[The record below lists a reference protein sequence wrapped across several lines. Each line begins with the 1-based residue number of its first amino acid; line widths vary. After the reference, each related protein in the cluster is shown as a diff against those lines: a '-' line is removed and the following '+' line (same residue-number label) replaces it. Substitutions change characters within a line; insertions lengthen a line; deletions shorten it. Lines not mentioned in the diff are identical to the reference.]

1 MYRTRKHLKALTVFA
16 GISLGAQA
24 TPFGGE
30 VLLSSY
36 WYDWHHNALTRT
48 AAQQAGFFRI
58 LGSIEKPKED
68 EIDSASAEIGWHAS
82 FVDSYAYNP
91 LFWAMRGTRG
101 YTTAVALH
109 DDLIKVHYDDTNSTP
124 QVRQTIFRY
133 TTGTLTGLLWAKS
146 IYRRGERMRAIAAAR
161 QILGISL
168 HANQDFYSH
177 SNWIDLPARRTK
189 TWFEEFTTNPTG
201 LVNTQM
207 YTGAYELPEQTSV
220 HSHGI
225 MSPSISAMQAIAPI
239 MDLLASDISPVRE
252 SATFVTWRKYKNRS
266 EPIMPGII
274 DSAAFGNSGPAQTE
288 AGIALAALT
297 ARPSQMYIG
306 MPPNTLFVAPP
317 GMAIDAS
324 YLAAI
329 ACRERGI
336 IDTTPVKAFISAY
349 SCALNSSAQWLRRID
364 QVMKDQFSA
373 DDDFW
378 FQVKNAPPTNQH
390 HEMYED
396 FNNLAFKFLSAGN
409 YPEDAAVTQA
419 NLGGDASKV
428 PATEYFLRL
437 KIKTSSDILSG
448 TDADIYAEVDGKRYL
463 LDYGNVANKGFA
475 DAIFAY
481 NDFEGGM
488 TTAYTVGPFATPPAA
503 LKLVNQA
510 GDIGQVMTAIG
521 QSIVNGFT
529 SIGVAIADFFQMITG
544 AKPDYIGENRLV
556 WSAQQLAAVTTTG
569 YEQKVYIN
577 GGDEGRYDVFVHIKK
592 LSSANGQSTFRITPK
607 RFKCLKESTL
617 DQIGSTPGDEVF
629 LCNVVTGFPGTPAGN
644 RTPVYR
650 ETRTGNEKTIVDL
663 NIDVTVPDRY
673 GAITYGVMM
682 MESDSEFSAARDTI
696 QEQYQG
702 KLDLPTTKKTSI
714 LNEIGRAF
722 AADWKMESLEVTGFT
737 RGAQMGVGVMYSG
750 TPNSWI
756 EGNKSQEFIL
766 NRTALTA
773 QYSDSLHLQKMDQS
787 NSPTG
792 PVKEQIIIKDL
803 PVRPGTVVKLP
814 PKEPANPPNTP
825 GVGQD
830 ATDLGKILLVDDNRD
845 DSNAL
850 DGVERSVTTADK
862 MYRDLLAAEGLK
874 FDVELVQ
881 TYKDGPSLDKLSQ
894 YDTVIWYVGGG
905 YNEELTGNDR
915 TTVRAW
921 VMSGKKNLY
930 MFAPGFIN
938 ALSYDSTAKSYLER
952 WQSCDNSLMS
962 KVFGLKGGSGMI
974 SRFIEGDMQDA
985 DTRDLYMVGKGSE
998 TETIFS
1004 PLNPA
1009 SGTRPLLLFECLPHM
1024 DTKTK
1029 QMNPVATVSRTG
1041 TSYCTYVAFTLENLL
1056 INRQKL
1062 FHKLLFAR
1070 P

>member
-1 MYRTRKHLKALTVFA
+1 MQFRRYRFKCLALVSS
-16 GISLGAQA
+16 SLLASQCL
-24 TPFGGE
+24 PFGGE
-30 VLLSSY
+30 VLLSSF
-36 WYDWHHNALTRT
+36 WFDWHHNALSRK
-48 AAQQAGFFRI
+48 AAEQAGFFRI
-58 LGSIEKPKED
+58 MGPVEKRKED
-68 EIDSASAEIGWHAS
+68 EIDSAAAEIGWHAS

-91 LFWAMRGTRG
+91 LFWATRGTAG

-109 DDLIKVHYDDTNSTP
+109 DDLIKLHYDDTNSTP

-146 IYRRGERMRAIAAAR
+146 LYKQGEKTRAIAAAR

-177 SNWIDLPARRTK
+177 SNWIDLPARRTT
-189 TWFEEFTTNPTG
+189 TWFEQFTSNPSA
-201 LVNTQM
+201 LVNTQI
-207 YTGAYELPEQTSV
+207 YTGAYEHPEQTSV

-225 MSPSISAMQAIAPI
+225 MSPSVSAMQAIAPL
-239 MDLLASDISPVRE
+239 MDLLSSDISPVRE

-266 EPIMPGII
+266 EAILPGVI
-274 DSAAFGNSGPAQTE
+274 DSAAFGNSGAAQTE
-288 AGIALAALT
+288 AGIALEALT
-297 ARPSQMYIG
+297 ARPSQLYIG

-349 SCALNSSAQWLRRID
+349 SCALTSSTQWLRRLD
-364 QVMKDQFSA
+364 QVMSEKFSS

-378 FQVKNAPPTNQH
+378 YQVKHAPPTNKH
-390 HEMYED
+390 HEQYED
-396 FNNLAFKFLSAGN
+396 FNNLGFKFLSAGN
-409 YPEDAAVTQA
+409 YPEDAAATQA
-419 NLGGDASKV
+419 KLGGDATKV
-428 PATEYFLRL
+428 PASEYFLRL
-437 KIKTSSDILSG
+437 KIKTSSEVLSG
-448 TDADIYAEVDGKRYL
+448 TDADIYAEVDGKQYL

-488 TTAYTVGPFATPPAA
+488 TTTYTVGPFATPPAA
-503 LKLVNQA
+503 IKLVNNA
-510 GDIGQVMTAIG
+510 GDIGQVMTAVG
-521 QSIVNGFT
+521 QSIVDSFK

-544 AKPDYIGENRLV
+544 AKPDYIGEGRLV
-556 WSAQQLAAVTTTG
+556 WSAQQLAAVTNTG
-569 YEQKVYIN
+569 YEQKIYIN
-577 GGDEGRYDVFVHIKK
+577 GGDEGKYDVFVHIQK

-617 DQIGSTPGDEVF
+617 DQVGSTPGDEVF
-629 LCNVVTGFPGTPAGN
+629 LCNVVTGFPGTPVGA
-644 RTPVYR
+644 RSPVFR
-650 ETRTGNEKTIVDL
+650 ETRTGNEKTISDL
-663 NIDVTVPDRY
+663 SLDVTVPDRY
-673 GAITYGVMM
+673 GAITYGLMM

-696 QEQYQG
+696 QNEYQG
-702 KLDLPTTKKTSI
+702 KLDLSPAKKTSI
-714 LNEIGRAF
+714 LNEVGRAF
-722 AADWKMESLEVTGFT
+722 AADWKLDSLEVTGFT
-737 RGAQMGVGVMYSG
+737 RGATMGLGVMYSG
-750 TPNSWI
+750 QPNVWI
-756 EGNKSQEFIL
+756 EGNKSKEFFL
-766 NRTALTA
+766 NRTVLTA
-773 QYSDSLHLQKMDQS
+773 MYSDPLHLQQLDQS
-787 NSPTG
+787 SEPAKD
-792 PVKEQIIIKDL
+792 PKVPIVIKK
-803 PVRPGTVVKLP
+803 PPIRPGTGVKP
-814 PKEPANPPNTP
+814 PLTTNPPATEP
-825 GVGQD
+825 SRQD
-830 ATDLGKILLVDDNRD
+830 ATDLGRILLVDDNRD
-845 DSNAL
+845 ESNAL
-850 DGVERSVTTADK
+850 DGVERDATAADK
-862 MYRDLLAAEGLK
+862 MYRELLAAEGLK
-874 FDVELVQ
+874 FDVEVVQ
-881 TYKDGPSLDKLSQ
+881 TYKDGPSFDKLSQ

-905 YNEELTGNDR
+905 YNDELTGNDR

-930 MFAPGFIN
+930 LFAPGFIN
-938 ALSYDSTAKSYLER
+938 ALSYDSTAKSNLER

-962 KVFGLKGGSGMI
+962 KVFGLRGGSGLI
-974 SRFIEGDMQDA
+974 SRFIEGDMIDV
-985 DTRDLYMVGKGSE
+985 DTKDLYMVGKGSA

-1009 SGTRPLLLFECLPHM
+1009 TGTRPLLLFECIPHP

-1041 TSYCTYVAFTLENLL
+1041 TSYCTYVAFTLENMM